1 MPPSHHSRGG
11 CHATESSCAKFILS
25 QGKKKTLTL
34 FHVFGV
40 KYPSERGTGRGG
52 RRIREGRSERRG
64 KDGNLGCKC
73 RKDVLKMMREEAQEG
88 QVELIIVF
96 RFNIFVWPNT

>member
-1 MPPSHHSRGG
+1 MKPPSPHSRGG
-11 CHATESSCAKFILS
+11 CHTTESSCAKFILS
-25 QGKKKTLTL
+25 QGKKKKTLTL

-52 RRIREGRSERRG
+52 RRIREERSERRG

-73 RKDVLKMMREEAQEG
+73 RKDVVKRRLKE
-88 QVELIIVF
+88 VE
-96 RFNIFVWPNT
+96 